1 MWTKFPAIVAAGL
14 LSAQLN
20 PPGGYNLGM
29 PQTPG
34 ARVPESNP
42 GTAIIPPQAP
52 VPSSQPAPGNAA
64 APSSSPAPAG
74 PAYSFG
80 APPPPVVSPGR

>member
-1 MWTKFPAIVAAGL
+1 MRNKFPAIIIAGL
-14 LSAQLN
+14 LLAQLN

-42 GTAIIPPQAP
+42 GTAVIPPASVGP
-52 VPSSQPAPGNAA
+52 PA
-64 APSSSPAPAG
+64 APSSNAPAAPSGASAPGG

-80 APPPPVVSPGR
+80 AAPPPVVSPGR